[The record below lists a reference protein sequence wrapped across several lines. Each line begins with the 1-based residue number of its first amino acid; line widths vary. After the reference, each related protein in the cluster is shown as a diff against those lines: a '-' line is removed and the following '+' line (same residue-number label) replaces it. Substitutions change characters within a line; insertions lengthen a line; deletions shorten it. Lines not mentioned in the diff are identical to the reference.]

1 MRALGTSAA
10 ALVALLATGCSGGAD
25 AASLPTRPT
34 SPTPSAAT
42 SSATA
47 ATPSATTSTAAVTPS
62 PTATASGPADPGTLT
77 LAFAGDVHF
86 EDYLAPLARDPHGL
100 AELRTTL
107 GAADLSVVN
116 LETALTERGTPIGK
130 EFHFRA
136 PASALDTLAGAGVDA
151 VSMANN
157 HGADYGAVG
166 LRDTLAAR
174 ASSPISVVGIGAD
187 EDEAFAPATLEAKG
201 LEVAVFGASQ
211 VYEMTLASWSADE
224 DSPGIASAAPLGRLR
239 RAVEQASRTHDLV
252 VVFMHWGLDYQR
264 CQDGLSTSTARALEA
279 AGADVVVGGHSHRV
293 NGAGWLGRAYVAY
306 GLGNFVWWRSRE
318 PDSRTGV
325 LTLTVDVERA
335 RGHRSSGTSGA
346 AGTPG
351 PAVRKATWTPMLVG
365 ADGIPRRPAPA
376 DRQRLMDVW
385 TQAAACS
392 GLAQRP

>member
-1 MRALGTSAA
+1 MRALGTTAA
-10 ALVALLATGCSGGAD
+10 ALVALFATGCAGGAD
-25 AASLPTRPT
+25 AANLPTPQ
-34 SPTPSAAT
+34 STPHPSAT

-47 ATPSATTSTAAVTPS
+47 TATGPAATPSATRAATPS
-62 PTATASGPADPGTLT
+62 ATATANGPDDDALT

-86 EDYLAPLARDPHGL
+86 EEYLAPLARDPHGL
-100 AELRTTL
+100 DELRTTL
-107 GAADLSVVN
+107 GAADLAVVN
-116 LETALTERGTPIGK
+116 LETALTGRGAPIGK

-174 ASSPISVVGIGAD
+174 RTSPIPVVGIGAD
-187 EDEAFAPATLEAKG
+187 ADDAFAPATLEAKG
-201 LEVAVFGASQ
+201 LKVALFGASQ

-224 DSPGIASAAPLGRLR
+224 DSPGIASAAPLGPLR
-239 RAVEQASRTHDLV
+239 RAVEKASRSHDLV
-252 VVFMHWGLDYQR
+252 VVFMHWGLDYQQ

-279 AGADVVVGGHSHRV
+279 AGADIVVGGHSHRV

-325 LTLTVDVERA
+325 LTLTVDAERA
-335 RGHRSSGTSGA
+335 RGQRSST
-346 AGTPG
+346 
-351 PAVRKATWTPMLVG
+351 PAVTKARWTPMLVG
-365 ADGIPRRPAPA
+365 ADGIPREPGPA
-376 DRQRLMDVW
+376 DRQRLTGVW
-385 TQAAACS
+385 KQAAACS

>member
-1 MRALGTSAA
+1 MRALGTTAA
-10 ALVALLATGCSGGAD
+10 ALVALLAAGCAGGAD
-25 AASLPTRPT
+25 AANLPTRDRTMPA
-34 SPTPSAAT
+34 PSAVPSPSPVT
-42 SSATA
+42 SSATPTA
-47 ATPSATTSTAAVTPS
+47 TPTATPSVTSTGTD
-62 PTATASGPADPGTLT
+62 SGDDTLT

-86 EDYLAPLARDPHGL
+86 EEYLAPLARDPHGL
-100 AELRTTL
+100 DELRTTL

-157 HGADYGAVG
+157 HGADYGTVG

-174 ASSPISVVGIGAD
+174 SASPIPVVGIGAD
-187 EDEAFAPATLEAKG
+187 QDEAFAPATLEAKG
-201 LEVAVFGASQ
+201 VKVAVFGASQ
-211 VYEMTLASWSADE
+211 VYEMTLANWSADA
-224 DSPGIASAAPLGRLR
+224 DSAGIASAAPLGRLR
-239 RAVEQASRTHDLV
+239 EAVARASRTHDLV
-252 VVFMHWGLDYQR
+252 VVFMHWGLDYQQ
-264 CQDGLSTSTARALEA
+264 CQDGLSTSTATALEA

-306 GLGNFVWWRSRE
+306 GLGNFVWWRNRE

-335 RGHRSSGTSGA
+335 RGKGSSRSSRPS
-346 AGTPG
+346 
-351 PAVRKATWTPMLVG
+351 PAVTKARWTPMLVD
-365 ADGIPRRPAPA
+365 ADGIPREPGSA
-376 DRQRLMDVW
+376 DRKRLMGVW
-385 TQAAACS
+385 KQAAACS